1 MCDRIVVKDGGTM
14 DYKIRTFVCEAGK
27 NIVSMGLASGTWGNV
42 SARLDEN
49 TMFITPSGMDYA
61 DIKPDDITMVN
72 IHTLEANGKMK
83 PSSETPMHAAIY
95 RSRPEINGII
105 HTHPQYGCTVAAARK
120 EVPPILDD
128 MAQLIG
134 PGLKV
139 ADYAHPGSDK
149 MVSGVLDAIN
159 GRNACLLANHG
170 AVCIGRTLDEAFTVN
185 MILEK
190 SCRAFI
196 DSFAIGG
203 AVPFS
208 NEEAEELHKMYMET
222 YSIANQSEKL
232 RMAGIAP
239 MGAK

>member
-1 MCDRIVVKDGGTM
+1 MEH
-14 DYKIRTFVCEAGK
+14 KIRTMVCKAGK
-27 NIVSMGLASGTWGNV
+27 KIVDTGLAAGTWGNV
-42 SARLDEN
+42 SARIDKN
-49 TMFITPSGMDYA
+49 TMLITPSGRDYSA
-61 DIKPDDITMVN
+61 IKPEDIVLVN
-72 IHTLEANGKMK
+72 INTLESSGKLP

-95 RSRPEINGII
+95 RTRPEINGII
-105 HTHPQYGCTVAAARK
+105 HTHPQYGCTVAAARM

-139 ADYAHPGSDK
+139 ADYAHPGSEK
-149 MVSGVLDAIN
+149 MVTGVLRSIE

-185 MILEK
+185 IILEK
-190 SCRAFI
+190 SCRTFI

-208 NEEAEELHKMYMET
+208 DEEASGLHKMYMET
-222 YSIANQSEKL
+222 YSVSDQKEKL
-232 RMAGIAP
+232 RMAGIAQP
-239 MGAK
+239 KAT

>member
-1 MCDRIVVKDGGTM
+1 MEH
-14 DYKIRTFVCEAGK
+14 KIRTMVCKAGK
-27 NIVSMGLASGTWGNV
+27 RIVETGLAAGTWGNV
-42 SARLDEN
+42 SARIDEN
-49 TMFITPSGMDYA
+49 TMLITPSGKDYSEIKTE
-61 DIKPDDITMVN
+61 DISLVN
-72 IHTLEANGKMK
+72 LHTLESSGKLP

-95 RSRPEINGII
+95 RKRPEINGII

-139 ADYAHPGSDK
+139 ADHAHPGSDR
-149 MVSGVLDAIN
+149 MVEGVLDAIE

-190 SCRAFI
+190 ACRAFI

-203 AVPFS
+203 AVPFTD
-208 NEEAEELHKMYMET
+208 EEAEELHKMYMET
-222 YSIANQSEKL
+222 YSITDQKEKL
-232 RMAGIAP
+232 RMSGLSQQR
-239 MGAK
+239 